1 MGHNLKLLGEEQVD
15 QTLYYEHSCTLEL
28 RECIH
33 DHFEDMR
40 PVYTK
45 EEFIAMSDHWIAA
58 RKKYDEMGQPNPEEQ
73 NATLD
78 TFRLQGKRLHHERAA
93 LEYTRGGADKD
104 GGGNTF
110 HFHYRHVRTHLSKR
124 DFNILCDLWKQ
135 SDKAYAQDF
144 AEIINLNSDHVK
156 LGQVAADQYIPW
168 LQEYIENQEITRAN
182 PDDFWD
188 MYLES
193 KKLIR
198 PEEEQ
203 RPDGG
208 WLRDEEGNEIKSRTP
223 SDTCIGVRRD
233 TCSGDKLKCTPCR
246 RDLKR
251 FVPLLRIIMSIVRCF
266 VRWQKNVS
274 MSLSLELCLGG
285 RLFLFWLLCRTL

>member
-1 MGHNLKLLGEEQVD
+1 MGHNLKILGEEQVD

-40 PVYTK
+40 PIYTK
-45 EEFIAMSDHWIAA
+45 EEFLLMSDHWIEA
-58 RKKYDEMGQPNPEEQ
+58 RKKYDELGQPNPDD
-73 NATLD
+73 AKSVALHA
-78 TFRLQGKRLHHERAA
+78 FRLPGQRLHHERTA
-93 LEYTRGGADKD
+93 LEFTLGGADKD
-104 GGGNTF
+104 GGGDTI

-144 AEIINLNSDHVK
+144 AETIDLTSSRVK
-156 LGQVAADQYIPW
+156 LGDVAIKKYIPW
-168 LQEYIENQEITRAN
+168 LQEYIANEEILRAN
-182 PDDFWD
+182 ADDFWD

-203 RPDGG
+203 RVDGG
-208 WLRDEEGNEIKSRTP
+208 WLRRTDGTEYRSRGLLEDFDKRYLYTVYECIKRYGYGEGPFKYECVHVQRLPDDTHLVRGSHRAAALVVLGYREISAVV
-223 SDTCIGVRRD
+223 I
-233 TCSGDKLKCTPCR
+233 
-246 RDLKR
+246 
-251 FVPLLRIIMSIVRCF
+251 
-266 VRWQKNVS
+266 N
-274 MSLSLELCLGG
+274 
-285 RLFLFWLLCRTL
+285 

>member
-45 EEFIAMSDHWIAA
+45 EEFLAMSDHWIEA

-156 LGQVAADQYIPW
+156 LGQVATDQYIPW
-168 LQEYIENQEITRAN
+168 LQEYIENQEIPRVN

-193 KKLIR
+193 KKLTR

-208 WLRDEEGNEIKSRTP
+208 WLRDEEGNEIKSRTLP
-223 SDTCIGVRRD
+223 EDFNKRYLYTAYECMKKYGYGEGPFKYDYVHVQRMSDETYLVRGSHRAAIL
-233 TCSGDKLKCTPCR
+233 T
-246 RDLKR
+246 
-251 FVPLLRIIMSIVRCF
+251 V
-266 VRWQKNVS
+266 
-274 MSLSLELCLGG
+274 LGYTEI
-285 RLFLFWLLCRTL
+285 LAVVIN

>member
-1 MGHNLKLLGEEQVD
+1 MGYHLKLLGEEQVD

-45 EEFIAMSDHWIAA
+45 KEFLAMSDHWIAA
-58 RKKYDEMGQPNPEEQ
+58 RKKYDEMGQPEPQEQ
-73 NATLD
+73 SATLH
-78 TFRLQGKRLHHERAA
+78 TFRLEGKRLHHERAA
-93 LEYTRGGADKD
+93 LEFTRGGADKD
-104 GGGNTF
+104 GGGDTF

-144 AEIINLNSDHVK
+144 AETIDLKSNRVK
-156 LGQVAADQYIPW
+156 LGQAATDEYIPQ
-168 LQEYIENQEITRAN
+168 LREYIENEEIPRAN
-182 PDDFWD
+182 ADDFWD

-193 KKLIR
+193 KKSIR

-203 RPDGG
+203 RDDGG
-208 WLRDEEGNEIKSRTP
+208 WLLDENGNEVRSRTVP
-223 SDTCIGVRRD
+223 QEFNKRYLYTIYECIKRYGYGEGPFKYDYVHVQRLPDDTYLVRGSHRAAA
-233 TCSGDKLKCTPCR
+233 L
-246 RDLKR
+246 
-251 FVPLLRIIMSIVRCF
+251 IV
-266 VRWQKNVS
+266 
-274 MSLSLELCLGG
+274 LEYAEIPAVVIN
-285 RLFLFWLLCRTL
+285 

>member
-45 EEFIAMSDHWIAA
+45 EEFLAMSDHWIDA

-156 LGQVAADQYIPW
+156 LGQVATDQYIPW
-168 LQEYIENQEITRAN
+168 LQEYIENQEIPRVN

-193 KKLIR
+193 KKLTR

-208 WLRDEEGNEIKSRTP
+208 WLRDEEGNEIKSRTLP
-223 SDTCIGVRRD
+223 EDFNKRYLYTAYECMKKYGYGEGPFKYDYVHVQRMSDETYLVRGSHRAAIL
-233 TCSGDKLKCTPCR
+233 T
-246 RDLKR
+246 
-251 FVPLLRIIMSIVRCF
+251 V
-266 VRWQKNVS
+266 
-274 MSLSLELCLGG
+274 LGYTEI
-285 RLFLFWLLCRTL
+285 LAVVIN

>member
-1 MGHNLKLLGEEQVD
+1 MGYNLKLRGEEQVD
-15 QTLYYEHSCTLEL
+15 QTLYYEHSCTMEL

-45 EEFIAMSDHWIAA
+45 EEFLAMSDHWIQA
-58 RKKYDEMGQPNPEEQ
+58 RKKYDELGQPAPKEQ
-73 NATLD
+73 NAMLHTM
-78 TFRLQGKRLHHERAA
+78 RLPGKRLHHERAA
-93 LEYTRGGADKD
+93 LEFTRGGADKD
-104 GGGNTF
+104 GGGDTF

-124 DFNILCDLWKQ
+124 DFKILCDLWKQ
-135 SDKAYAQDF
+135 GDKAYAQDF
-144 AEIINLNSDHVK
+144 SEPVDLTSSSVK
-156 LGQVAADQYIPW
+156 LGQVAIDQYIPW
-168 LQEYIENQEITRAN
+168 LQEYVENQDIPRAD

-208 WLRDEEGNEIKSRTP
+208 WLLDENGNEIRARMVPEEFNKRYLYTIYENIKKYGYGEGP
-223 SDTCIGVRRD
+223 FKYDYVHVQRLPDDTYLVRGSHRAA
-233 TCSGDKLKCTPCR
+233 CL
-246 RDLKR
+246 
-251 FVPLLRIIMSIVRCF
+251 VLLGYTEIPAIVI
-266 VRWQKNVS
+266 N
-274 MSLSLELCLGG
+274 
-285 RLFLFWLLCRTL
+285 